1 MAAMA
6 AYLRSFF
13 SGGVDPGW
21 PHGILLSITVL
32 ASFAVA
38 TGILLERPKYPE
50 AEHRTATW
58 LVLCGVAIEA
68 ICTIVLFVFD
78 EGISSRQQSAIE
90 IQRDKIIEL
99 DKRIAEDQQSLI
111 WLQMP
116 RHLGQVAKCRE
127 ILRASPKGATVRI
140 LWRLD
145 VSDGDSFAFFI
156 STCFTDPEHPF
167 PSKWDIAKEGV
178 VKKLPDG
185 AEKTGLTVISNKF
198 GNWQSAPQTPGQ
210 FVTRALYEGVSLHM
224 GVSPGYD
231 SSLPDDVVIIA
242 IGPKLP

>member
-1 MAAMA
+1 M
-6 AYLRSFF
+6 
-13 SGGVDPGW
+13 
-21 PHGILLSITVL
+21 
-32 ASFAVA
+32 
-38 TGILLERPKYPE
+38 
-50 AEHRTATW
+50 
-58 LVLCGVAIEA
+58 
-68 ICTIVLFVFD
+68 
-78 EGISSRQQSAIE
+78 
-90 IQRDKIIEL
+90 
-99 DKRIAEDQQSLI
+99 
-111 WLQMP
+111 
-116 RHLGQVAKCRE
+116 
-127 ILRASPKGATVRI
+127 
-140 LWRLD
+140 D

-156 STCFTDPEHPF
+156 STCFTDPKHPF

-210 FVTRALYEGVSLHM
+210 FVTQALYEGVFLHM